1 MKPTVKKKSIARRID
16 DQVGEKIRARRVEVG
31 MTQQQLAKILKL
43 SYQQVQKYETGANR
57 VSAGRLFEMAEKL
70 DVDVGFFF
78 ADVVPT
84 REPIEAKHGGRNRQ
98 AIDLVRSFS
107 DLSDPAVKAAL
118 VGLVRHLA
126 GHDDET

>member
-1 MKPTVKKKSIARRID
+1 MKLVPRKKTLARRID

-31 MTQQQLAKILKL
+31 MTQQQLAKVLKL

-70 DVDVGFFF
+70 NVDVAYFFK
-78 ADVVPT
+78 DVVPN
-84 REPIEAKHGGRNRQ
+84 REAVEARHGGRNRQ

-107 DLSDPAVKAAL
+107 DLTDPAVKAAL

-126 GHDDET
+126 GHGDE